1 MKKFLLNIVL
11 LAAIVTS
18 LAFFL
23 DYAITTGL
31 HKRVDYQQEVWND
44 LMDPTINPDVIVLGN
59 CVAQHDI
66 NPVIVD
72 SMLCVN
78 SYVYPMSN
86 LTFPYH
92 LFVWNMYKKYHDT
105 LPKLVILC
113 LDYSD
118 MVFRDGKTNEENEQ
132 FLSLMHDKDAR
143 QFLLKNGGYSILDG
157 FVPCFRYFG
166 HTKRIKYGLLN
177 YLGVNKYQGTR
188 IRYKGFE
195 ALDKPYTAHREWYPE
210 NFTQPIN
217 EEVVAMFDTLLRDCK
232 RLGIS
237 VVVTLPP
244 ISYELTD
251 LIDNKDEV
259 YSLYESMAEKY
270 DCPFSN
276 YCAPHWMS
284 MDTNNFETPN
294 HLNYKTADQY
304 TIDLMKSIRDTVL
317 GKMRN

>member
-72 SMLCVN
+72 SMLGVN

-105 LPKLVILC
+105 LPKMVILC

-118 MVFRDGKTNEENEQ
+118 MGLREAKTNEENEQ
-132 FLSLMHDKDAR
+132 FLSLMQDSDAR
-143 QFLLKNGGYSILDG
+143 VFLTKYGGYTLLEAY
-157 FVPCFRYFG
+157 VPCFRYFG
-166 HTKRIKYGLLN
+166 HTDRIRYGILN
-177 YLGVNKYQGTR
+177 YMGLKKYKGEHV
-188 IRYKGFE
+188 RYKGFE
-195 ALDKPYTAHREWYPE
+195 ALDAPYVAHREWYPE
-210 NFTQPIN
+210 RFTQPIC
-217 EEVVAMFDTLLRDCK
+217 EDVVDMFDSFLLDCK
-232 RLGIS
+232 TQGIT
-237 VVVTLPP
+237 VIVTLPP
-244 ISYELTD
+244 IAYELTD
-251 LIDNKDEV
+251 LIDNKEEV
-259 YSLYESMAEKY
+259 YSLYESMTKQYGFFFA
-270 DCPFSN
+270 N